1 MLILV
6 PKSML
11 TMMMMVVVVMMMTM
25 MSMMLFML
33 ILTCASK
40 EEVTENGSHA
50 IYMCLLVPI
59 PAPSASYLTL
69 PTEVSSVK

>member
-1 MLILV
+1 M
-6 PKSML
+6 
-11 TMMMMVVVVMMMTM
+11 MMMMVVMVVMIMMMTMMMTM

-40 EEVTENGSHA
+40 EEVTENGSLA
-50 IYMCLLVPI
+50 IHMCLLVPT